1 LVLQIHDELLLELP
15 EQEVERCRELVLR
28 EMQAAYPF
36 DPPLVADAGVG
47 ASWAE
52 AK

>member
-1 LVLQIHDELLLELP
+1 
-15 EQEVERCRELVLR
+15 
-28 EMQAAYPF
+28 MQAAYPF
-36 DPPLVADAGVG
+36 DPPLTADAGAG

>member
-1 LVLQIHDELLLELP
+1 
-15 EQEVERCRELVLR
+15 
-28 EMQAAYPF
+28 MQAAYPF
-36 DPPLVADAGVG
+36 DPPLVAEAGMG